1 MNRELSIIDPDN
13 PFWQFGEDEPLSSWP
28 GAADWAD
35 VSPFGGLSE
44 KRLMPRDCIEVVC
57 DGRTRLDGAATHEPT
72 VAAVLQHR
80 EMKHNAGWGWHPI
93 GRNYGCGY
101 VARSTTHG
109 AMKWRIACQ
118 VCGITIDK
126 RRAEFWEALDRF
138 WGDAER
144 LGLGRDDATGWLI
157 VHVRA
162 LGVIVGAV
170 R

>member
-1 MNRELSIIDPDN
+1 MTRERNIIDPDD
-13 PFWQFGEDEPLSSWP
+13 PFWAFDEDEQLGDHSPSPNGWP
-28 GAADWAD
+28 GIR
-35 VSPFGGLSE
+35 P
-44 KRLMPRDCIEVVC
+44 RLMPRDCIKVVC

-72 VAAVLQHR
+72 AVAVLQHR

-93 GRNYGCGY
+93 GADYKRGY